1 MGNYFHLRTKR
12 YYHKWLTIIKLND
25 AKYGVFLKN
34 CADWG
39 RCYLGK
45 QPPWPEQMFF
55 FSLQILFKIKCH
67 LSSKICCVFLH
78 MFRWVLVIRLF
89 GLQIVVNS
97 FAIFFC
103 SLMPKQRARLHCGAA
118 WQPRGWDWIVH
129 WGNRILLANSKY
141 GLRQRLVREELTGK
155 ANQKRRNILK

>member
-12 YYHKWLTIIKLND
+12 YYHKWLTIIKLNE

-67 LSSKICCVFLH
+67 LWSKICCVFLH
-78 MFRWVLVIRLF
+78 MSRWVLVIRLF
-89 GLQIVVNS
+89 GLRIVVNS

-103 SLMPKQRARLHCGAA
+103 SLMPKQRARLHRSRLPGN
-118 WQPRGWDWIVH
+118 REVEIVH
-129 WGNRILLANSKY
+129 WGNRILLAASKY
-141 GLRQRLVREELTGK
+141 GLRQQLIREELTSK